1 MMNGLVTAIPTGLVA
16 FAATNIDDVVMLTLF
31 FSQVNAVFRSRHV
44 VVGQYL
50 GFGALV
56 VASLPGFFGGL
67 IVPQAWIG
75 MLGAIPIAFGINR
88 LLHQEANQSEIEV
101 KTEQSENSSLTNFL
115 SPQALNVAAVTV
127 ANGSDN
133 IGIYAPLFANSTL
146 ESLLVILTTFFL
158 LAGVWCVAA
167 YKLTRLGAIADT
179 FTRYGNYLAP
189 FVLIG
194 LGVLILIDSRTLESP
209 GLTTIALVA
218 GCLCLLTL
226 YKNNERS
233 LEVEKN

>member
-1 MMNGLVTAIPTGLVA
+1 MDELVTAVPTGLVA
-16 FAATNIDDVVMLTLF
+16 FTATNIDDIVMLTLF

-67 IVPQAWIG
+67 IVPRAWIG
-75 MLGAIPIAFGINR
+75 MLGAIPIAFGISR
-88 LLHQEANQSEIEV
+88 LLNTEAQESEVEITQSDRS
-101 KTEQSENSSLTNFL
+101 TWLNFL
-115 SPQALNVAAVTV
+115 SPQAFNVAAVTV

-133 IGIYAPLFANSTL
+133 ISIYAPLFASSSL
-146 ESLLVILTTFFL
+146 ESLLVILSTFFL
-158 LAGVWCVAA
+158 MVGVWCVVA
-167 YKLTRLGAIADT
+167 YKLTRMGAIADT
-179 FTRYGNYLAP
+179 LTRYGNYLAP

-194 LGVLILIDSRTLESP
+194 LGVLILVDSHVLESP

-218 GCLCLLTL
+218 GCFCLLTL
-226 YKNNERS
+226 FRNERS
-233 LEVEKN
+233 PEVEKN

>member
-1 MMNGLVTAIPTGLVA
+1 MDELVTAVPTGLVA
-16 FAATNIDDVVMLTLF
+16 FTATNIDDVVMLTLF

-67 IVPQAWIG
+67 IVPRAWIG
-75 MLGAIPIAFGINR
+75 MLGAIPIAFGISR
-88 LLHQEANQSEIEV
+88 LLNTEAQESEVEITQSDRS
-101 KTEQSENSSLTNFL
+101 TWLNFL
-115 SPQALNVAAVTV
+115 SPQAFNVAAVTV

-133 IGIYAPLFANSTL
+133 ISIYAPLFASSSL
-146 ESLLVILTTFFL
+146 ESLLVILSTFFL
-158 LAGVWCVAA
+158 MVGVWCVVA
-167 YKLTRLGAIADT
+167 YKLTRMGAIADT
-179 FTRYGNYLAP
+179 LTRYGNYLAP

-194 LGVLILIDSRTLESP
+194 LGVLILVDSHVLESP

-218 GCLCLLTL
+218 GCFCLLTL
-226 YKNNERS
+226 FRNERS
-233 LEVEKN
+233 PEVEKN

>member
-1 MMNGLVTAIPTGLVA
+1 MDELVTAVPTGLVA
-16 FAATNIDDVVMLTLF
+16 FTATNIDDVVMLTLF

-67 IVPQAWIG
+67 IVPRAWIG
-75 MLGAIPIAFGINR
+75 MLGAIPIAFGISR
-88 LLHQEANQSEIEV
+88 LLNTEAQESEVEITQSDRS
-101 KTEQSENSSLTNFL
+101 TWLNFL
-115 SPQALNVAAVTV
+115 SPQAFNVAAVTV

-133 IGIYAPLFANSTL
+133 ISIYAPLFASSSL
-146 ESLLVILTTFFL
+146 ETLLVILSTFFL
-158 LAGVWCVAA
+158 MVGVWCVVA
-167 YKLTRLGAIADT
+167 YKLTRMGAIADT
-179 FTRYGNYLAP
+179 LTRYGNYLAP

-194 LGVLILIDSRTLESP
+194 LGVLILVDSHVLESP

-218 GCLCLLTL
+218 GCFCLLTL
-226 YKNNERS
+226 FRNERS
-233 LEVEKN
+233 PEVEKN

>member
-1 MMNGLVTAIPTGLVA
+1 MDELVTAVPTGLVA
-16 FAATNIDDVVMLTLF
+16 FTATNIDDVVMLTLF

-67 IVPQAWIG
+67 IVPRAWIG
-75 MLGAIPIAFGINR
+75 MLGAIPIAFGISR
-88 LLHQEANQSEIEV
+88 LLSQDANESEVEVTQSGS
-101 KTEQSENSSLTNFL
+101 TWLNFL
-115 SPQALNVAAVTV
+115 SPQAFNVAAVTV

-133 IGIYAPLFANSTL
+133 ISIYAPLFASSSL
-146 ESLLVILTTFFL
+146 ESLLVILSTFFL
-158 LAGVWCVAA
+158 MVGVWCVVA
-167 YKLTRLGAIADT
+167 YKLTRMGAIADT
-179 FTRYGNYLAP
+179 LTRYGNYLAP

-194 LGVLILIDSRTLESP
+194 LGVLILVDSHVLESP

-218 GCLCLLTL
+218 GCFCLLTL
-226 YKNNERS
+226 FRNERS
-233 LEVEKN
+233 PEVEKN

>member
-1 MMNGLVTAIPTGLVA
+1 MDELVTAVPTGLIA
-16 FAATNIDDVVMLTLF
+16 FTATNIDDVVMLTLF

-67 IVPQAWIG
+67 IVPRAWIG
-75 MLGAIPIAFGINR
+75 MLGAIPIAFGISR
-88 LLHQEANQSEIEV
+88 LLNTEAQESEVEITQPER
-101 KTEQSENSSLTNFL
+101 LTWLNFL
-115 SPQALNVAAVTV
+115 SPQAFNVAAVTV

-133 IGIYAPLFANSTL
+133 ISIYAPLFASSSL
-146 ESLLVILTTFFL
+146 ETLLVILSTFFL
-158 LAGVWCVAA
+158 MVGVWCVVA
-167 YKLTRLGAIADT
+167 YKLTRMGAIADT
-179 FTRYGNYLAP
+179 LTRYGNYLAP

-194 LGVLILIDSRTLESP
+194 LGVLILVDSHVLESP

-218 GCLCLLTL
+218 GCFCLLTL
-226 YKNNERS
+226 FRNERS
-233 LEVEKN
+233 PEVEKN

>member
-1 MMNGLVTAIPTGLVA
+1 MDELVTAVPTGLVA
-16 FAATNIDDVVMLTLF
+16 FTATNIDDVVMLTLF

-67 IVPQAWIG
+67 IVPRAWIG
-75 MLGAIPIAFGINR
+75 MLGAIPIAFGISR
-88 LLHQEANQSEIEV
+88 LLSQDANESEVEVTQSGS
-101 KTEQSENSSLTNFL
+101 TWLNFL
-115 SPQALNVAAVTV
+115 SPQAFNVAAVTV

-133 IGIYAPLFANSTL
+133 ISIYAPLFASSSL
-146 ESLLVILTTFFL
+146 ETLLVILSTFFL
-158 LAGVWCVAA
+158 MVGVWCVAA
-167 YKLTRLGAIADT
+167 YKLTRMGAIADT
-179 FTRYGNYLAP
+179 LTRYGNYLAP

-194 LGVLILIDSRTLESP
+194 LGVLILVDSHVLESP

-218 GCLCLLTL
+218 GCFCLLTL
-226 YKNNERS
+226 FRNERS
-233 LEVEKN
+233 PEVEKN

>member
-1 MMNGLVTAIPTGLVA
+1 MNGLVTAIPTGLVA
-16 FAATNIDDVVMLTLF
+16 FTATNIDDIVMLTLF

-56 VASLPGFFGGL
+56 VASLPSFFGGL
-67 IVPQAWIG
+67 IVPRPWIG
-75 MLGAIPIAFGINR
+75 MLGVVPIAFGISR
-88 LLHQEANQSEIEV
+88 LLHQEANDSEAEV
-101 KTEQSENSSLTNFL
+101 KTEQTENSTLSSFL
-115 SPQALNVAAVTV
+115 SPQVFNVAAVTV

-146 ESLLVILTTFFL
+146 DSLLVILGTFFL
-158 LAGVWCVAA
+158 MVGVWCYTA
-167 YKLTRLGAIADT
+167 YKLTHMGAIAT
-179 FTRYGNYLAP
+179 VLTRYGNYLVP

-194 LGVLILIDSRTLESP
+194 LGVLILVDSRTLESP

-218 GCLCLLTL
+218 GCFCLLTL
-226 YKNNERS
+226 FRNNERS
-233 LEVEKN
+233 PEVEKN

>member
-1 MMNGLVTAIPTGLVA
+1 MDELVTAVPTGLVA
-16 FAATNIDDVVMLTLF
+16 FTATNIDDVVMLTLF

-67 IVPQAWIG
+67 IVPRAWIG
-75 MLGAIPIAFGINR
+75 MLGAIPIAFGISR
-88 LLHQEANQSEIEV
+88 LLNQDANESEVEVTQSDR
-101 KTEQSENSSLTNFL
+101 SAWLNFL
-115 SPQALNVAAVTV
+115 SPQAFNVAAVTV

-133 IGIYAPLFANSTL
+133 ISIYAPLFASSSL
-146 ESLLVILTTFFL
+146 ESLLVILSTFFL
-158 LAGVWCVAA
+158 MVGVWCVAA
-167 YKLTRLGAIADT
+167 YKLTRMGAIADT
-179 FTRYGNYLAP
+179 LTRYGNYLAP

-194 LGVLILIDSRTLESP
+194 LGVLILVDSHVLESP

-218 GCLCLLTL
+218 GCFCLLTL
-226 YKNNERS
+226 FRNERS
-233 LEVEKN
+233 PEVEKN

>member
-1 MMNGLVTAIPTGLVA
+1 MDELVTAVPTGLVA
-16 FAATNIDDVVMLTLF
+16 FTATNIDDVVMLTLF

-67 IVPQAWIG
+67 IVPRAWIG
-75 MLGAIPIAFGINR
+75 MLGAIPIAFGISR
-88 LLHQEANQSEIEV
+88 LLNTEANESEVEV
-101 KTEQSENSSLTNFL
+101 TPPERLTWLNFL
-115 SPQALNVAAVTV
+115 SPQAFNVAAVTV

-133 IGIYAPLFANSTL
+133 ISIYAPLFASSSL
-146 ESLLVILTTFFL
+146 ESLLVILSTFFL
-158 LAGVWCVAA
+158 MVGVWCVAA
-167 YKLTRLGAIADT
+167 YKLTRMGAIADT
-179 FTRYGNYLAP
+179 LTRYGNYLAP

-194 LGVLILIDSRTLESP
+194 LGVLILVDSHVLESP

-218 GCLCLLTL
+218 GCFCLLTL
-226 YKNNERS
+226 FRNERS
-233 LEVEKN
+233 PEVEKN